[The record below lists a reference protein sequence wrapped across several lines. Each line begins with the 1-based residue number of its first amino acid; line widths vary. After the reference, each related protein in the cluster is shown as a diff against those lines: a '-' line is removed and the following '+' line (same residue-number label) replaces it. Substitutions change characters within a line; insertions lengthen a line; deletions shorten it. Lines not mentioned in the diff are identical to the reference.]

1 MSEQQLNRKFFILLI
16 FIILMVNTIGEK
28 ELKTSW
34 DALTA
39 SDSTKA
45 VGHKQNLTYEKSFVP
60 VRDTVG
66 I

>member
-1 MSEQQLNRKFFILLI
+1 MA
-16 FIILMVNTIGEK
+16 NTVGEK

-45 VGHKQNLTYEKSFVP
+45 VGHKQTLEPTKSFLP
-60 VRDTVG
+60 IRDDKG

>member
-1 MSEQQLNRKFFILLI
+1 MANI
-16 FIILMVNTIGEK
+16 IGEK

-34 DALTA
+34 DELTA

-45 VGHKQNLTYEKSFVP
+45 VGHEQTLEPTDGTFVNQ
-60 VRDTVG
+60 RDEVG